1 MLSGLLIL
9 AATLLLLLALNYFS
23 IRVFKLPAH
32 KRERL
37 RTIYLI
43 IYGVLMSVLGISM
56 LINDENSSIWGWL
69 YILIGFGLPIANG
82 MDNRKKNL

>member
-9 AATLLLLLALNYFS
+9 AITLLVLLALNYFTIS
-23 IRVFKLPAH
+23 VFKLPAH

>member
-23 IRVFKLPAH
+23 IRVFKLPVH

-69 YILIGFGLPIANG
+69 YILIGFGLPIANW